1 MAKNFDINWWLAKFE
16 DGSVLKSKTS
26 SKFLRNVRLESWNVP
41 IGSACVWIEKPCSF
55 IVTVL
60 SKCRHFVDAE
70 SVIERGCGGVWG
82 GVTWAPGGHVLRCD
96 VTTPTSHRSNTNVC
110 GLRTYRLDGLR
121 SAAIWTSVVHW
132 EIVFPCG
139 NLTSVY
145 KVSEQ
150 RLKLYDV
157 TDVGLL
163 DYLFVLR
170 SHKVI
175 RYDTKEE
182 FNVDS
187 KVEWSA

>member
-1 MAKNFDINWWLAKFE
+1 ME
-16 DGSVLKSKTS
+16 GS
-26 SKFLRNVRLESWNVP
+26 EE
-41 IGSACVWIEKPCSF
+41 GS
-55 IVTVL
+55 
-60 SKCRHFVDAE
+60 
-70 SVIERGCGGVWG
+70 RGL
-82 GVTWAPGGHVLRCD
+82 TGGHVLRCD
-96 VTTPTSHRSNTNVC
+96 VTTPTSYRSIKYERMWTADLSARWTEIRRDMNIRRA
-110 GLRTYRLDGLR
+110 LRDRVPLR
-121 SAAIWTSVVHW
+121 
-132 EIVFPCG
+132 CG

-150 RLKLYDV
+150 RLKSYDV

-187 KVEWSA
+187 KVK